1 MPLTGTTMHQGCRIH
16 TSRLESGTW
25 VASIVAPGGI
35 VEHTRGEFASQDAA
49 IRAAKEQIE
58 ERVQATSPPETV

>member
-1 MPLTGTTMHQGCRIH
+1 MELTSITEYQDRRIH

-35 VEHTRGEFASQDAA
+35 VQHVPGEFVSHEQAVEAA
-49 IRAAKEQIE
+49 QRHIGQNTENGK
-58 ERVQATSPPETV
+58 